1 MRLNIFVLSLFLSF
15 LCVTAAPE
23 VSAQSNTTQFPPVK
37 GRETLNAV
45 LWMQT
50 SAEYRANAL
59 QAYRSA
65 TAQLPSLLAKS
76 GSAALE
82 QATTDAK
89 ILARL
94 PPAIIL
100 DLDETVL
107 DNSYPQAR
115 MVQDGADFEELVWE
129 RWMQEATATLIPGA
143 REFLQAAVQAGIK
156 IFYISNRSCSTP
168 GDHCITKAATLRNLI
183 KLDLPFAEAPDHVLL
198 RNERPEWATRSKN
211 ARRAWVAERYRIVAL
226 VGDDLQDFVDRDIYE
241 PRRAELE
248 TRFGV
253 SWFILPNAMYGS
265 WDRALTESKSG
276 NEALSQKYQHLQTS
290 PTR

>member
-23 VSAQSNTTQFPPVK
+23 VSAQSNTTQFPLVK

-59 QAYRSA
+59 QAYLSA

-129 RWMQEATATLIPGA
+129 RWMQ
-143 REFLQAAVQAGIK
+143 
-156 IFYISNRSCSTP
+156 
-168 GDHCITKAATLRNLI
+168 
-183 KLDLPFAEAPDHVLL
+183 
-198 RNERPEWATRSKN
+198 
-211 ARRAWVAERYRIVAL
+211 
-226 VGDDLQDFVDRDIYE
+226 
-241 PRRAELE
+241 
-248 TRFGV
+248 
-253 SWFILPNAMYGS
+253 
-265 WDRALTESKSG
+265 
-276 NEALSQKYQHLQTS
+276 
-290 PTR
+290 